1 MISPTTRQSNLFYVP
16 LARQAVLLKD
26 DLLDPVDALLDDAEL
41 VGLVR
46 ERMAGRRPLSR
57 RRGRPSIAPDRLL
70 RCCVMKHLKGWSF
83 RELEREVRS
92 SLVYRRFTRFDAD
105 PTPNYST
112 FSRCFALLG
121 PEVTK
126 QVHERVVAK
135 AREENVAR
143 GRKLRTDTT
152 VVESN
157 IHYPTDSSLLGDGVR
172 VLTRALRGIAKQCEA
187 GAVAVVNHDR
197 SVKRRLLEISR
208 SAKVLTEAS
217 QQRLK
222 DGYEKILKLTRGVLR
237 QARAVMEDL
246 QAGRLPIVGS
256 VVSVMMREEQL
267 RHFVPLLEKV
277 VVQTKERVFLG
288 NRHVKGKVL
297 SLFEPHTQALRKG
310 KAHKPTEFGRL
321 VRVDEV
327 ENGIVS
333 CYEVLEGNAADTK
346 AWGAALRHHQLSFG
360 RPPRMATADRG
371 YFSASNEKEA
381 EESGVERV
389 ALPGRGR
396 LSQARTK
403 RQKQRWF
410 QRALRWRAGIE
421 ARISTL
427 KHPFSMV
434 RATYKGEAGFE
445 RYVGWCVISQN
456 LVSMARTLVQR
467 KAGADA
473 GG

>member
-1 MISPTTRQSNLFYVP
+1 MIGPTTRQSALFYVP

-46 ERMAGRRPLSR
+46 ERLARRRPLSPR
-57 RRGRPSIAPDRLL
+57 TGRPSIAPDRLL

-121 PEVTK
+121 PEVTQ

-172 VLTRALRGIAKQCEA
+172 VLTRSLRGIAKQCEA
-187 GAVAVVNHDR
+187 GAVPVVNHGR

-222 DGYEKILKLTRGVLR
+222 DGYGKILKLTRGVLR

-256 VVSVMMREEQL
+256 LASVMMREEQL
-267 RHFVPLLEKV
+267 RHFIPLVERV
-277 VVQTKERVFLG
+277 VAQTQERVFRG
-288 NRHVKGKVL
+288 NRHVEGKVL
-297 SLFEPHTQALRKG
+297 SLFEAHTQALRKG

-333 CYEVLEGNAADTK
+333 RYEVLEGNAADTNS
-346 AWGAALRHHQLSFG
+346 WGAALRQHQLSFG

-371 YFSASNEKEA
+371 YFSARNVQEA
-381 EESGVERV
+381 EASGVERV
-389 ALPGRGR
+389 ALPARGR

-434 RATYKGEAGFE
+434 RATYRGEAGFQ

-456 LVSMARTLVQR
+456 LVSMARTMEQR
-467 KAGADA
+467 KAGAD
-473 GG
+473 GGG

>member
-1 MISPTTRQSNLFYVP
+1 MIGPTIRQSALFYVP

-26 DLLDPVDALLDDAEL
+26 DLLDPVDALLDDLEL

-46 ERMAGRRPLSR
+46 DRLAVRRPLSPR
-57 RRGRPSIAPDRLL
+57 TGRPGIAPDRLL
-70 RCCVMKHLKGWSF
+70 RCCVMKHVKGWSF

-121 PEVTK
+121 PEVTERI
-126 QVHERVVAK
+126 HERVVSK
-135 AREENVAR
+135 AREEKVAR

-157 IHYPTDSSLLGDGVR
+157 VHYPTDSALLGDGVR
-172 VLTRALRGIAKQCEA
+172 VLTRSLQGIAKQCAA
-187 GAVAVVNHDR
+187 GAVPVVNHGR
-197 SVKRRLLEISR
+197 TVKRRLLEISR

-222 DGYEKILKLTRGVLR
+222 DGYGKILKLTRGVLR
-237 QARAVMEDL
+237 QAKAVVEDL
-246 QAGRLPIVGS
+246 KAGRLPIVGS
-256 VVSVMMREEQL
+256 LVSVAVRESQL
-267 RHFVPLLEKV
+267 RHFIPLVEKV
-277 VVQTKERVFLG
+277 VAQTQERVFRG
-288 NRHVKGKVL
+288 NRHVEGKVL

-321 VRVDEV
+321 VRLDEV
-327 ENGIVS
+327 GNGIVS
-333 CYEVLEGNAADTK
+333 RYEVLEGNAADTK
-346 AWGAALRHHQLSFG
+346 AWVAALEQHRLTFG

-371 YFSASNEKEA
+371 YFSAKNEREA
-381 EESGVERV
+381 QDSGVEKV
-389 ALPGRGR
+389 AMPGRGR
-396 LSQARTK
+396 LSVARTQ
-403 RQKQRWF
+403 RQKERWF

-427 KHPFSMV
+427 KHPFSMA
-434 RATYKGEAGFE
+434 RATYKGDAGFQ

-467 KAGADA
+467 KAGED
-473 GG
+473 GGG